1 MCKLYFQCDRGAA
14 GDMISAALMGLVS
27 NQHETLDRLNHM
39 GIPGTEFIY
48 ERKEKYGIEGNA
60 MTVKVHG
67 KTEEEAADHEEK
79 HHQHGHHHVHMTMGE
94 IQKIVDNMETS
105 EKVKQDVKNIYK
117 ILADA
122 ESKAH
127 GCPVSEVHF
136 HEVGAIDAIADITA
150 VCMLLEELNPE
161 KILASKI
168 HVGNGTVKCAHGI
181 LPVPAPATAHILSDL
196 PYEHGKID
204 GEICTPTAA
213 AVVKY
218 FVDDYI
224 EEKPDKKAAERIGIG
239 IGKKTFSTPSYFAAW
254 RVE

>member
-1 MCKLYFQCDRGAA
+1 MSKLYFQCDRGAA
-14 GDMISAALMGLVS
+14 GDMISAALMELVPD
-27 NQHETLDRLNHM
+27 QKETLERLNHM
-39 GIPGTEFIY
+39 GILGTEFIY
-48 ERKEKYGIEGNA
+48 EKKEKYGIMGNA

-67 KTEEEAADHEEK
+67 KTEEDAAENLH
-79 HHQHGHHHVHMTMGE
+79 HGHHHEQHHIHMTMGE
-94 IQKIVDNMETS
+94 IYKIVDGMEIS
-105 EKVKQDVKNIYK
+105 VKVKEDVKNIYK

-150 VCMLLEELNPE
+150 VCMLVEELKPE

-181 LPVPAPATAHILSDL
+181 LPVPAPATANILSDM
-196 PYEHGKID
+196 PYEHGEID

-224 EEKPDKKAAERIGIG
+224 ENVPEEKKNNNVGIG
-239 IGKKTFSTPSYFAAW
+239 LGKKTFSKPSYFAVW
-254 RVE
+254 EI

>member
-1 MCKLYFQCDRGAA
+1 MCNLYFQCDRGAA
-14 GDMISAALMGLVS
+14 GDMISAALMGLVPD
-27 NQHETLDRLNHM
+27 QQETINRLNHM
-39 GIPGTEFIY
+39 GIPETEFVY
-48 ERKEKYGIEGNA
+48 EKKKKYGILGNT

-67 KTEEEAADHEEK
+67 QTEEEAADQK
-79 HHQHGHHHVHMTMGE
+79 HHHDHHHVHMTMCD
-94 IQKIVDNMETS
+94 IYKIVDNIETS

-136 HEVGAIDAIADITA
+136 HEVGAIDAIADIAA
-150 VCMLLEELNPE
+150 VCMLVEELNPQ
-161 KILASKI
+161 KIFASKI

-181 LPVPAPATAHILSDL
+181 LPVPAPATANILSDL
-196 PYEHGKID
+196 PYEHGEID

-224 EEKPDKKAAERIGIG
+224 EEKPKKKPDSDIGIG
-239 IGKKTFSTPSYFAAW
+239 LGKKTFSTPSYFAAW
-254 RVE
+254 RI